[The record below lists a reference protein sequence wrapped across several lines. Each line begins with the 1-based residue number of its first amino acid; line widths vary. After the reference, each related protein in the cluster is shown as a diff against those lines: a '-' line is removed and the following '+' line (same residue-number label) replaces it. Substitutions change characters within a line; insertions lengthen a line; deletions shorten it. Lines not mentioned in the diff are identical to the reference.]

1 MSYKFTTGSVDRGDI
16 YNEDDTHR
24 NTYLDWSE
32 DALGVVAGGTTNFV
46 VSSSTVGIGTASP
59 SSSFALDIPV
69 SVSTVRMGR
78 LELGAWPNAT
88 SYGFI
93 GHSYQDH
100 HGSGRHAKY
109 NIQIGSGGDLSLN
122 AVAGQDMYFRIG
134 AAIKAG
140 IDSNGFF
147 GIGPNAGHPS
157 HWAPSAQL
165 HVSSSDDEMVF
176 LCHDAQQNPLLAVTG
191 SGKVGIGTASPTHE
205 FEVYPDED
213 ITAIIGRAFIGH
225 SFNNDAATFG
235 HYDRQ
240 GSHYAIYQNSS
251 GLTIL
256 NTGAS
261 QAMYFRINNS
271 NKAILDS
278 NGQFGIGTT
287 SAQSLLHV
295 SGSGGI
301 LFQVDETSGSIGDA
315 ILFVTSS
322 GEACR
327 FGVGTSTPSSTLQ
340 VSGSRAANLTSFS
353 TDTNLDE
360 THCIVTFTGD
370 TGVTGNLPAVDKCTG
385 RIYHFFNQLDQGSNP
400 LVIDGGSANVGTD
413 GTTLAINPDEGNS
426 SVSIVSNG
434 SQWMI
439 FGLYQQ
445 SEGGE

>member
-1 MSYKFTTGSVDRGDI
+1 MAYKYATGSVFRGDI
-16 YNEDDTHR
+16 YNEDDAQG
-24 NTYLDWSE
+24 NTYIDWNE
-32 DALGVVAGGTTNFV
+32 DAFGVVAGGTTNFV
-46 VSSSTVGIGTASP
+46 VSSSTVGIGT
-59 SSSFALDIPV
+59 
-69 SVSTVRMGR
+69 T
-78 LELGAWPNAT
+78 
-88 SYGFI
+88 
-93 GHSYQDH
+93 
-100 HGSGRHAKY
+100 
-109 NIQIGSGGDLSLN
+109 
-122 AVAGQDMYFRIG
+122 
-134 AAIKAG
+134 
-140 IDSNGFF
+140 
-147 GIGPNAGHPS
+147 
-157 HWAPSAQL
+157 
-165 HVSSSDDEMVF
+165 
-176 LCHDAQQNPLLAVTG
+176 
-191 SGKVGIGTASPTHE
+191 SPTHE
-205 FEVYPDED
+205 FEVHPDED
-213 ITAIIGRAFIGH
+213 ITAIIGCAFVGH

-301 LFQVDETSGSIGDA
+301 LFQVDEASGSMEDA